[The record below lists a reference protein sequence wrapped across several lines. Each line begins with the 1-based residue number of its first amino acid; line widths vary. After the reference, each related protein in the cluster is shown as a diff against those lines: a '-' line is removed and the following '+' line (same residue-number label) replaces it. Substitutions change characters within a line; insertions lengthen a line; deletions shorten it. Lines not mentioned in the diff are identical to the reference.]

1 MRPIPIIAVTR
12 NFDSGGTEQHLLQT
26 LPRLDREKFAV
37 TVLALHPKGALAE
50 AFAQSGVDVRPGSSS
65 RIGALSRLA
74 SQAAGRRSL
83 VHCFLP
89 EPYLLGAPVGLM
101 AGSTVLM
108 SRRSRNT
115 YQQHHPVAAWF
126 ERRLHRR
133 MAALVGNSRP
143 VVADLLAEGAPPGRV
158 RLIYNGI
165 DTGRFLSGSQC
176 EAKRREMRT
185 RLGLADDAVVL
196 TCVANL
202 FRYKGHAD
210 LFRALAMLGSVF
222 AANCAMLLVGRDAG
236 ELDFL
241 QKQAAELGI
250 SGKVRFL
257 GERRDVPDLLA
268 ASDIGV
274 LASQEEGFSNA
285 VLEGMAAGL
294 SMVVTDVG
302 GNAEAVIDGKNGFVV
317 PAQEPALLAQA
328 MSALIGDAGRR
339 RAMGNAARVRVTE
352 SFSIDASV
360 FAYEALYEEIWAR
373 CGNGL

>member
-12 NFDSGGTEQHLLQT
+12 SFDSGGTEQHLLQT
-26 LPRLDREKFAV
+26 LPRLNREKFAV
-37 TVLALHPKGALAE
+37 TVLALYRGGALAE
-50 AFAQSGVDVRPGSSS
+50 AFAQSGVNVRPGSSS

-133 MAALVGNSRP
+133 MAALVGNSHP
-143 VVADLLAEGAPPGRV
+143 VVADLLAEGAPPKHV

-165 DTGRFLSGSQC
+165 DTGRFLSGNQR
-176 EAKRREMRT
+176 ETKRQEVRT
-185 RLGLADDAVVL
+185 RLGLENDVVVL

-210 LFRALAMLGSVF
+210 LLRSLGMLGPVF
-222 AANCAMLLVGRDAG
+222 AANCVMLLAGRDAG
-236 ELDFL
+236 ELDSL
-241 QKQAAELGI
+241 QRQAVELRI
-250 SGKVRFL
+250 FDRVRFL

-285 VLEGMAAGL
+285 VLESMAAGL
-294 SMVVTDVG
+294 PMVVTDVG
-302 GNAEAVIDGKNGFVV
+302 GNAEAVTDGKNGFVV
-317 PAQEPALLAQA
+317 PARDPALLAEAISA
-328 MSALIGDAGRR
+328 MIGDAGRR
-339 RAMGNAARVRVTE
+339 RALGDAARRRADE

-360 FAYEALYEEIWAR
+360 SAYEALYEEIWAR
-373 CGNGL
+373 NGNGL

>member
-12 NFDSGGTEQHLLQT
+12 SFDSGGTEQHLLQT
-26 LPRLDREKFAV
+26 LPRLNREKFAV
-37 TVLALHPKGALAE
+37 TLLALHTEGALAR
-50 AFAQSGVDVRPGSSS
+50 AFAQCGLDVAPGPAS
-65 RIGALSRLA
+65 RIGALVRLA
-74 SQAAGRRSL
+74 FKAVGRRPL

-89 EPYLLGAPVGLM
+89 EPYLLGAPVGLL
-101 AGSTVLM
+101 AGATVLM

-115 YQQHHPVAAWF
+115 YQQRHPVAAWF
-126 ERRLHRR
+126 ERRLHRH

-143 VVADLLAEGAPPGRV
+143 VVADLLAEGAPPARV

-165 DTGRFLSGSQC
+165 DTGRFLSGHQRQ
-176 EAKRREMRT
+176 AKRQEVRI
-185 RLGLADDAVVL
+185 RLGLFDDVVVL

-202 FRYKGHAD
+202 FHYKGHAD
-210 LFRALAMLGSVF
+210 LLRALAMLEPVL
-222 AANCAMLLVGRDAG
+222 AVNCVMLLAGRDAG
-236 ELDFL
+236 EADSL
-241 QKQAAELGI
+241 QRQAVELGI
-250 SGKVRFL
+250 SDRVRFL

-294 SMVVTDVG
+294 PMVVTDVG
-302 GNAEAVIDGKNGFVV
+302 GNAEAVIDDKNGFVV
-317 PAQEPALLAQA
+317 PAQEPALLAEA

-339 RAMGNAARVRVTE
+339 RAMGDAARRRATE

-360 FAYEALYEEIWAR
+360 SAYEALYEEIWAR
-373 CGNGL
+373 YGNGL

>member
-1 MRPIPIIAVTR
+1 
-12 NFDSGGTEQHLLQT
+12 
-26 LPRLDREKFAV
+26 
-37 TVLALHPKGALAE
+37 
-50 AFAQSGVDVRPGSSS
+50 
-65 RIGALSRLA
+65 
-74 SQAAGRRSL
+74 
-83 VHCFLP
+83 
-89 EPYLLGAPVGLM
+89 
-101 AGSTVLM
+101 M